1 MLELEST
8 YGQNA
13 MTELGMHE
21 IVPRKTDWWRKNRDI
36 ENIWDIN
43 ETARA
48 TAAEKHTFPGKR
60 DNVLLWPFDF

>member
-8 YGQNA
+8 YGHSA

-21 IVPRKTDWWRKNRDI
+21 IMPRKTDWQIKNRDVEI
-36 ENIWDIN
+36 IWDID

-48 TAAEKHTFPGKR
+48 TEAEKHTFPGKR